1 VADPRLARL
10 FADVWEAFLGGAYPD
25 TEVWLERTGLV
36 EWRGATEQDI
46 AADPGAEVEEGDPL
60 LCLTEEGKR
69 IVREG
74 REPDGERVTT

>member
-1 VADPRLARL
+1 MDDPSLARL
-10 FADVWEAFLGGAYPD
+10 FADVWDAFLGGFYPD

-36 EWRGATEQDI
+36 EWRPATEADI
-46 AADPGAEVEEGDPL
+46 ADHAGWELEVGDAL

-74 REPDGERVTT
+74 RST